1 MRAWADGD
9 LMKTKDFQAFVEQ
22 LGDLSESQRQVVV
35 AALKG
40 KGSANDAI
48 RLIERQFDADPAVL
62 KGGLDGRYRNDARN
76 GNPRQ

>member
-1 MRAWADGD
+1 MRAWAGGD
-9 LMKTKDFQAFVEQ
+9 LMKTKDFQVFVEQ

-48 RLIERQFDADPAVL
+48 HLIERQFDADPCCGHCGTRSL
-62 KGGLDGRYRNDARN
+62 G
-76 GNPRQ
+76 

>member
-1 MRAWADGD
+1 
-9 LMKTKDFQAFVEQ
+9 MKTKDFQVFVEQ

-48 RLIERQFDADPAVL
+48 RLI
-62 KGGLDGRYRNDARN
+62 
-76 GNPRQ
+76 